1 MEENQKQSNSG
12 LKAIILI
19 LALLLLGSLGYM
31 YKLTSDSKAVEKV
44 LMSEK
49 DSVLKDLHAAND
61 SLSAAIASN
70 TSLSEELIVERDRV
84 QKLMADV
91 EKSKGD
97 AASMSKYKTEAIKL
111 RSSVDNL
118 MKQVTQLK
126 KQNER
131 LTVERDSTAVV
142 LTDARRAN
150 DTLTAH
156 NDNLA
161 KTVEKGSR
169 LTILNLQTSA
179 VKQRS
184 SGKQIA
190 TDKASRADV
199 LKISFMIAENLIAKS
214 GDKAYYVQVIDSKNN
229 VLGEKKTETFGEK
242 SLTYSFIATV
252 KYENK
257 TVKVEKDLSVADIQ
271 GGSYF
276 VNIFDKDVLV
286 SKTSFTLR

>member
-70 TSLSEELIVERDRV
+70 TSMSEELIVERDRV

-184 SGKQIA
+184 SGKQVA

-229 VLGEKKTETFGEK
+229 VLGEKKTEAFGEK

>member
-12 LKAIILI
+12 LKAIIVI

-70 TSLSEELIVERDRV
+70 TSMSEELIVERDRV

-118 MKQVTQLK
+118 MKQVTVLK

-142 LTDARRAN
+142 LTDARKVN

-156 NDNLA
+156 NDNLS

-169 LTILNLQTSA
+169 LTVLNLQTSA

-190 TDKASRADV
+190 TDKASKADV

-229 VLGEKKTETFGEK
+229 VLGEKKTEAFGEK

>member
-1 MEENQKQSNSG
+1 MEQNQKQSNSG
-12 LKAIILI
+12 LKAIIVI

-31 YKLTSDSKAVEKV
+31 YKLTSDSKAVEQV

-49 DSVLKDLHAAND
+49 DSVLKDLAEAND
-61 SLSAAIASN
+61 SLTAAIASN
-70 TSLSEELIVERDRV
+70 TTMSEELVAERDRV

-97 AASMSKYKTEAIKL
+97 AASMEKFKNEAIRL
-111 RSSVDNL
+111 RSSVNNL
-118 MKQVTQLK
+118 MKEVAVLK

-131 LTVERDSTAVV
+131 LTVERDSTSVV
-142 LTDARRAN
+142 LTDARKIN
-150 DTLTAH
+150 DTLIAQ

-161 KTVEKGSR
+161 KTVEKGSK
-169 LTILNLQTSA
+169 LSVMNLQTSA

-184 SGKQIA
+184 SGKQVE

-214 GDKAYYVQVIDSKNN
+214 GDKVYYVQVIDSKNN
-229 VLGEKKTETFGEK
+229 VLGEKKTEAFGDK
-242 SLTYSFIATV
+242 TLTYSFIATV

-257 TVKVEKDLSVADIQ
+257 SVKIEKDLAVEDIQ
-271 GGSYF
+271 KGSYF

>member
-1 MEENQKQSNSG
+1 MEKEKKNSG
-12 LKAIILI
+12 LKAIIVI
-19 LALLLLGSLGYM
+19 LALLLVGSLAYM
-31 YKLTSDSKAVEKV
+31 YKLTNDSQAVKEV

-49 DSVLKDLHAAND
+49 DSVLKDLAAAKD
-61 SLSAAIASN
+61 SLNAAIASN
-70 TSLSEELIVERDRV
+70 TSMSEELIVERDRV

-97 AASMSKYKTEAIKL
+97 AVSMSKYKNEAIKL
-111 RSSVDNL
+111 RSSVNNL
-118 MKQVTQLK
+118 MSQVAVLK

-131 LTVERDSTAVV
+131 LTVERDSTTVV
-142 LTDARRAN
+142 LSESRKVN
-150 DTLTAH
+150 DTLTAQ
-156 NDNLA
+156 NDHLA
-161 KTVEKGSR
+161 KTVERGSK

-184 SGKQIA
+184 SGKQIE
-190 TDKASRADV
+190 TDKANRADV

-229 VLGEKKTETFGEK
+229 VLGEKKIETFGDK
-242 SLTYSFIATV
+242 TLTYSFVTTV

-257 TVKVEKDLSVADIQ
+257 TVKVEKDLAVSDIQ

-276 VNIFDKDVLV
+276 VNVFDRDVLV
-286 SKTSFTLR
+286 SKTSFTLK

>member
-12 LKAIILI
+12 LKAIIVI

-70 TSLSEELIVERDRV
+70 TSMSEELIVERDRV

-118 MKQVTQLK
+118 MQQVAQLK

-142 LTDARRAN
+142 LTDARRVN

-156 NDNLA
+156 NENLS

-169 LTILNLQTSA
+169 LTVLNLQTSA

-184 SGKQIA
+184 SGKQVA
-190 TDKASRADV
+190 TDKASKADV

-229 VLGEKKTETFGEK
+229 VLGEKKTEVFGEK